1 MQTMQTADCGDRADW
16 VLLFLL
22 VPNFLVEHLLQWI
35 LSLVSCFSSS
45 CAPAMMNKWKNR
57 RLMYRT
63 DLFRP
68 VSYETVSTSC
78 QTNEPEAT
86 TGTRSNDLK
95 LSRVFEY
102 IKLDG
107 GINARLLLGSTVFM
121 IFQCTKSI
129 NLRDF
134 FISSIMAI

>member
-1 MQTMQTADCGDRADW
+1 
-16 VLLFLL
+16 
-22 VPNFLVEHLLQWI
+22 
-35 LSLVSCFSSS
+35 
-45 CAPAMMNKWKNR
+45 
-57 RLMYRT
+57 MYRA

-68 VSYETVSTSC
+68 VSYEMVSTSC

-95 LSRVFEY
+95 SSRVFEY

-107 GINARLLLGSTVFM
+107 DINARLLLGSTVFM

-134 FISSIMAI
+134 SYLQ

>member
-1 MQTMQTADCGDRADW
+1 
-16 VLLFLL
+16 
-22 VPNFLVEHLLQWI
+22 
-35 LSLVSCFSSS
+35 
-45 CAPAMMNKWKNR
+45 
-57 RLMYRT
+57 MYRT

-95 LSRVFEY
+95 SSRVFEY

-107 GINARLLLGSTVFM
+107 DINARLLLGSTVFM

-134 FISSIMAI
+134 SYLQ